1 MTSLEV
7 RPLRLEVLR
16 AGMVNQTVHFDG
28 DDDPTTI
35 HLGAFDQDQNNVGVS
50 TWMQRPFPLAEELK
64 ALQLRGMATA
74 VNVQGQGIGALLLVA
89 GQSHGR
95 EIGAHLIWANARD
108 AALVRKVGARV
119 DDLVEEVVHLLSA
132 LRAKQGLGEQ
142 ATSFANATDASAEAP
157 K

>member
-1 MTSLEV
+1 MDIHIRPMTFLEV

-16 AGMVNQTVHFDG
+16 AGMVNQTVHFEG

-50 TWMQRPFPLAEELK
+50 TWMQRPFPLAEEHK

-89 GQSHGR
+89 GQTYGR

-108 AALVRKVGARV
+108 AALNFYNRHGYSTVGEGFIETVTQLPHHKVV
-119 DDLVEEVVHLLSA
+119 KYLV
-132 LRAKQGLGEQ
+132 G
-142 ATSFANATDASAEAP
+142 
-157 K
+157 

>member
-1 MTSLEV
+1 MNVNHLDIHIRPMTSLEV

-28 DDDPTTI
+28 DDDATTI

-50 TWMQRPFPLAEELK
+50 TWMQRPFPLAEEHK

-74 VNVQGQGIGALLLVA
+74 VNVQGKGIGTLLLVA

-95 EIGAHLIWANARD
+95 EVGAHLIWANARD
-108 AALVRKVGARV
+108 AALNFYNRHGYSTVGEGFIETVTQLPHHKVV
-119 DDLVEEVVHLLSA
+119 KYLV
-132 LRAKQGLGEQ
+132 G
-142 ATSFANATDASAEAP
+142 
-157 K
+157 

>member
-1 MTSLEV
+1 MDIHIRPMTSLEV

-50 TWMQRPFPLAEELK
+50 TWIQRPFPLAEELK

-89 GQSHGR
+89 GQTYGR

-108 AALVRKVGARV
+108 AALNFYNRHGYSTVGEGFIETVTQLPHHKVV
-119 DDLVEEVVHLLSA
+119 KYLV
-132 LRAKQGLGEQ
+132 G
-142 ATSFANATDASAEAP
+142 
-157 K
+157 

>member
-1 MTSLEV
+1 MNVNHLDIHIRPMTSLEV

-50 TWMQRPFPLAEELK
+50 TWMQRPFPLATEHK

-108 AALVRKVGARV
+108 AALNFYNRHGYSTVGEGFIETVTQLPHHKVV
-119 DDLVEEVVHLLSA
+119 KYLV
-132 LRAKQGLGEQ
+132 G
-142 ATSFANATDASAEAP
+142 
-157 K
+157 

>member
-1 MTSLEV
+1 MNVNHLDIHIRPMTSLEV

-16 AGMVNQTVHFDG
+16 SGMVNQTVHFDG

-50 TWMQRPFPLAEELK
+50 TWMQRPFPLAEEHK

-74 VNVQGQGIGALLLVA
+74 VNVQGKGIGALLLVA

-108 AALVRKVGARV
+108 AALNFYNRHGYSTVGEGFIETVTQLPHHKVV
-119 DDLVEEVVHLLSA
+119 KYLV
-132 LRAKQGLGEQ
+132 G
-142 ATSFANATDASAEAP
+142 
-157 K
+157 

>member
-1 MTSLEV
+1 MNVNHLDIHIRPMTSLEV

-50 TWMQRPFPLAEELK
+50 TWMQRPFPLATEHK

-89 GQSHGR
+89 GQSHGC

-108 AALVRKVGARV
+108 AALNFYNRHGYSTVGEGFIETVTQLPHHKVV
-119 DDLVEEVVHLLSA
+119 KYLV
-132 LRAKQGLGEQ
+132 G
-142 ATSFANATDASAEAP
+142 
-157 K
+157 

>member
-1 MTSLEV
+1 MDIHIRPMTFLEV

-16 AGMVNQTVHFDG
+16 AGMVNQTVHFEG

-50 TWMQRPFPLAEELK
+50 TWMQRPFPLAEEHK

-108 AALVRKVGARV
+108 AALNFYNRHGYSTVGEGFIETVTQLPHHKVV
-119 DDLVEEVVHLLSA
+119 KYLV
-132 LRAKQGLGEQ
+132 G
-142 ATSFANATDASAEAP
+142 
-157 K
+157 

>member
-1 MTSLEV
+1 MDIHIRPMTSLEV

-16 AGMVNQTVHFDG
+16 AGMVNQTVHFEG

-89 GQSHGR
+89 GQTYGR

-108 AALVRKVGARV
+108 AALNFYNRHGYSTVGEGFIETVTQLPHHKVV
-119 DDLVEEVVHLLSA
+119 KYLV
-132 LRAKQGLGEQ
+132 G
-142 ATSFANATDASAEAP
+142 
-157 K
+157 

>member
-1 MTSLEV
+1 MNVNHLDIHIRPMTSLEV

-50 TWMQRPFPLAEELK
+50 TWMQRPFPLAEEHK

-74 VNVQGQGIGALLLVA
+74 VNVQGKGIGALLLVA

-95 EIGAHLIWANARD
+95 EVGAHLIWANARD
-108 AALVRKVGARV
+108 AALNFYNRHGYSTVGEGFIETVTQLPHHKVV
-119 DDLVEEVVHLLSA
+119 KYLV
-132 LRAKQGLGEQ
+132 G
-142 ATSFANATDASAEAP
+142 
-157 K
+157 

>member
-1 MTSLEV
+1 MDIHIRPMTSLEV

-50 TWMQRPFPLAEELK
+50 TWMQRPFPLAEEHK

-74 VNVQGQGIGALLLVA
+74 VNVQGQGIGAQLLVA
-89 GQSHGR
+89 GQTHGR

-108 AALVRKVGARV
+108 AALNFYNRHGYSTVGEGFIETVTQLPHHKVV
-119 DDLVEEVVHLLSA
+119 KYLV
-132 LRAKQGLGEQ
+132 G
-142 ATSFANATDASAEAP
+142 
-157 K
+157 

>member
-1 MTSLEV
+1 MNVNHLDIHVRPMTSLEV

-50 TWMQRPFPLAEELK
+50 TWMQRPFPLAEEHK

-74 VNVQGQGIGALLLVA
+74 VNVQGKGIGTLLLVA

-108 AALVRKVGARV
+108 AALNFYNRHGYSTVGEGFIETVTQLPHHKVV
-119 DDLVEEVVHLLSA
+119 KYLV
-132 LRAKQGLGEQ
+132 G
-142 ATSFANATDASAEAP
+142 
-157 K
+157 

>member
-1 MTSLEV
+1 MNVNHLDIHVRPMTSLEV

-50 TWMQRPFPLAEELK
+50 TWMQRPFPLAEEHK

-108 AALVRKVGARV
+108 AALNFYNRHGYSTVGEGFIETVTQLPHHKVV
-119 DDLVEEVVHLLSA
+119 KYLV
-132 LRAKQGLGEQ
+132 G
-142 ATSFANATDASAEAP
+142 
-157 K
+157 

>member
-1 MTSLEV
+1 MDIHIRPMTSLEV

-50 TWMQRPFPLAEELK
+50 TWMQRPFPLAEEHK

-108 AALVRKVGARV
+108 AALNFYNRHGYSTVGEGFIETVTQLPHHKVV
-119 DDLVEEVVHLLSA
+119 KYLV
-132 LRAKQGLGEQ
+132 G
-142 ATSFANATDASAEAP
+142 
-157 K
+157 

>member
-1 MTSLEV
+1 MDIRIRPMTSLEV

-50 TWMQRPFPLAEELK
+50 TWMQRPFPLAEEHK

-108 AALVRKVGARV
+108 AALDFYNRHGYSTVGEGFIEAVTQLPHHKVV
-119 DDLVEEVVHLLSA
+119 KYLV
-132 LRAKQGLGEQ
+132 G
-142 ATSFANATDASAEAP
+142 
-157 K
+157 

>member
-1 MTSLEV
+1 MNVNHLDIHIRPMTSLEV

-50 TWMQRPFPLAEELK
+50 TWMQRPFPLAEEHK

-74 VNVQGQGIGALLLVA
+74 VNVQGKGIGALLLVA

-95 EIGAHLIWANARD
+95 ESGAHLIWANARD
-108 AALVRKVGARV
+108 AALNFYNRHGYSTVGEGFIETVTQLPHHKVV
-119 DDLVEEVVHLLSA
+119 KYLV
-132 LRAKQGLGEQ
+132 G
-142 ATSFANATDASAEAP
+142 
-157 K
+157 

>member
-1 MTSLEV
+1 MDIHIRPMTSLEV
-7 RPLRLEVLR
+7 RPLRFEVLR

-50 TWMQRPFPLAEELK
+50 TWMQRPFPLAEEHK

-108 AALVRKVGARV
+108 AALNFYNRHGYSTVGEGFIETVTQLPHHKVV
-119 DDLVEEVVHLLSA
+119 KYLV
-132 LRAKQGLGEQ
+132 G
-142 ATSFANATDASAEAP
+142 
-157 K
+157 

>member
-1 MTSLEV
+1 MNVNHLDIHVRPMTSLEV

-50 TWMQRPFPLAEELK
+50 TWMQRPFPLAEEHK

-74 VNVQGQGIGALLLVA
+74 VNVQGKGIGALLLVA

-95 EIGAHLIWANARD
+95 EVGAHLIWANARD
-108 AALVRKVGARV
+108 AALNFYNRHGYSTVGEGFIETVTQLPHHKVV
-119 DDLVEEVVHLLSA
+119 KYLV
-132 LRAKQGLGEQ
+132 G
-142 ATSFANATDASAEAP
+142 
-157 K
+157 

>member
-1 MTSLEV
+1 MDIHIRPMTFLEV

-16 AGMVNQTVHFDG
+16 AGMVNQTVHFEG

-89 GQSHGR
+89 GQTYGR

-108 AALVRKVGARV
+108 AALNFYNRHGYSTVGEGFIETVTQLPHHKVV
-119 DDLVEEVVHLLSA
+119 KYLV
-132 LRAKQGLGEQ
+132 G
-142 ATSFANATDASAEAP
+142 
-157 K
+157 

>member
-50 TWMQRPFPLAEELK
+50 TWMQRPFPLAEEHK

-108 AALVRKVGARV
+108 AALNFYNRHGYITVGEGFIETVTQLPHHKVV
-119 DDLVEEVVHLLSA
+119 KYLV
-132 LRAKQGLGEQ
+132 G
-142 ATSFANATDASAEAP
+142 
-157 K
+157 

>member
-1 MTSLEV
+1 MNVNHLDIHVRPMTSLEV

-50 TWMQRPFPLAEELK
+50 TWMQRPFPLAEEHK

-74 VNVQGQGIGALLLVA
+74 VNVQGKGIGALLLVT

-108 AALVRKVGARV
+108 AALNFYNRHGYSTVGEGFIETVTQLPHHKVV
-119 DDLVEEVVHLLSA
+119 KYLV
-132 LRAKQGLGEQ
+132 G
-142 ATSFANATDASAEAP
+142 
-157 K
+157 

>member
-1 MTSLEV
+1 MDIHIRPMTSLEV

-50 TWMQRPFPLAEELK
+50 TWMQRPFPLAEEHK

-108 AALVRKVGARV
+108 AALNFYNRHGYITVGEGFIETVTQLPHHKVVKYLMG
-119 DDLVEEVVHLLSA
+119 
-132 LRAKQGLGEQ
+132 
-142 ATSFANATDASAEAP
+142 
-157 K
+157 

>member
-1 MTSLEV
+1 MNVNHLDIHVRPMTSLEV

-28 DDDPTTI
+28 DDDATTI

-50 TWMQRPFPLAEELK
+50 TWMQRPFPLAEEHK

-74 VNVQGQGIGALLLVA
+74 VNVQGKGIGTLLLVA

-95 EIGAHLIWANARD
+95 EVGAHLIWANARD
-108 AALVRKVGARV
+108 AALNFYNRHGYSTVGEGFIETVTQLPHHKVV
-119 DDLVEEVVHLLSA
+119 KYLV
-132 LRAKQGLGEQ
+132 G
-142 ATSFANATDASAEAP
+142 
-157 K
+157 

>member
-1 MTSLEV
+1 LSTDQIDIHIRPMTSLEV

-50 TWMQRPFPLAEELK
+50 TWMQRPFPLAEEHK

-74 VNVQGQGIGALLLVA
+74 VNVRGQGIGALLLVA

-95 EIGAHLIWANARD
+95 VIGAHLIWANARD
-108 AALVRKVGARV
+108 AALDFYNRHGYRTVGEGFIETVTQLPHHKVV
-119 DDLVEEVVHLLSA
+119 KYLV
-132 LRAKQGLGEQ
+132 G
-142 ATSFANATDASAEAP
+142 
-157 K
+157 

>member
-1 MTSLEV
+1 MDIHIRPMTSLEV

-50 TWMQRPFPLAEELK
+50 TWMQRPFPLAEEHK

-108 AALVRKVGARV
+108 AALNFYNRHGYITVGEGFIETVTQLPHHKVV
-119 DDLVEEVVHLLSA
+119 KYLV
-132 LRAKQGLGEQ
+132 G
-142 ATSFANATDASAEAP
+142 
-157 K
+157 

>member
-1 MTSLEV
+1 MDIHIRPMTSLEV

-50 TWMQRPFPLAEELK
+50 TWMQRPFPIAEEHK

-108 AALVRKVGARV
+108 AALNFYNRHGYSTVGEGFIETVTQLPHHKVV
-119 DDLVEEVVHLLSA
+119 KYLV
-132 LRAKQGLGEQ
+132 G
-142 ATSFANATDASAEAP
+142 
-157 K
+157 

>member
-35 HLGAFDQDQNNVGVS
+35 HFGAFDQDQNNVGVS
-50 TWMQRPFPLAEELK
+50 TWMQRPFPLAEEHK

-108 AALVRKVGARV
+108 AALDFYNRHGYSTVGEGFIETVTQLPHHKVV
-119 DDLVEEVVHLLSA
+119 KYLV
-132 LRAKQGLGEQ
+132 G
-142 ATSFANATDASAEAP
+142 
-157 K
+157 

>member
-1 MTSLEV
+1 MDIHVRPMTSLEV

-50 TWMQRPFPLAEELK
+50 TWMQRPFPLAEEHK

-95 EIGAHLIWANARD
+95 EIRAHLIWANARD
-108 AALVRKVGARV
+108 AALNFYNRHGYSTVGEGFIETVTQLPHHKVVKYLAG
-119 DDLVEEVVHLLSA
+119 
-132 LRAKQGLGEQ
+132 
-142 ATSFANATDASAEAP
+142 
-157 K
+157 

>member
-1 MTSLEV
+1 MNVNHLDIHVRPMSSLEV

-50 TWMQRPFPLAEELK
+50 TWMQRPFPLAEEHK

-74 VNVQGQGIGALLLVA
+74 VNVQGKGIGALLLVA

-108 AALVRKVGARV
+108 AALNFYNRHGYSTVGEGFIETVTQLPHHKVV
-119 DDLVEEVVHLLSA
+119 KYLV
-132 LRAKQGLGEQ
+132 G
-142 ATSFANATDASAEAP
+142 
-157 K
+157 

>member
-1 MTSLEV
+1 MDIHIRPMTSLEV

-50 TWMQRPFPLAEELK
+50 TWMQRPFPLAEEHK

-108 AALVRKVGARV
+108 AALDFYNRHGYSTVGEGFIETVTQLPHHKVV
-119 DDLVEEVVHLLSA
+119 KYLV
-132 LRAKQGLGEQ
+132 G
-142 ATSFANATDASAEAP
+142 
-157 K
+157 